1 MRLKRFFIYFLIFS
15 IINPLPFFDSFSA
28 NTITAKTKKT
38 TKSKSKKTAK
48 SKIKAKSK
56 SKTKPS
62 KASPKSKNTKKKS
75 KKAKRKPVTRFI
87 PRNPVFE
94 VTDIDT
100 LAKGLYY
107 KKMRIGSTKYPP
119 VTVHVLE
126 GEVGSH
132 DIKLDILKANGNSTG
147 LAKLHDIV
155 AVHNEKNSDYE
166 VKAAVNGSYWMAY
179 YNYPIG
185 TTVIDGDVVELDD
198 KWYTGLFDDK
208 GQLFIEPFKTKATI
222 KAGKNKFN
230 IEHVNRRTESG
241 GIVLYNK
248 FGGNKI
254 PYFINRPAEE
264 VMAEIAEENKIDK
277 LLVDT
282 TFSEFTPDDEDSDEE
297 EIDTL
302 EFQSELHKLERNS
315 YLELNS
321 VKYVMKRLSTSPAVN
336 RDIHCIVVSV
346 DSGVVAMP
354 EDGFV
359 LTPGTNSGLRL
370 QKGDTTVIRFATDIM
385 PGVTF
390 ENGVAGTPRLV
401 NNGIPAN
408 IAGPKYVRYSK
419 KSKKKKKK
427 KSKKSVKG
435 KKKGK
440 KGKKKK
446 SKKSKKGR
454 YLRSS
459 RFYHS
464 FLPRTALGV
473 SQDKKTV
480 LLVSVPASNLDY
492 MTYIMKVLGAHSAVN
507 LDGGGSTVMVVGDR
521 NVVGRA
527 DYSRRISLGVGFS
540 VRKNSSG
547 NNHSGRELM
556 R

>member
-1 MRLKRFFIYFLIFS
+1 MRLKRIFIYLLIFS
-15 IINPLPFFDSFSA
+15 IINPLPFFDSFIDNSL
-28 NTITAKTKKT
+28 IAKTKP
-38 TKSKSKKTAK
+38 KSAS
-48 SKIKAKSK
+48 KSK
-56 SKTKPS
+56 SKTKP
-62 KASPKSKNTKKKS
+62 KTKPKSGKSLSKSSKSKKKS
-75 KKAKRKPVTRFI
+75 KKSKRKQVTKFV

-94 VTDIDT
+94 VIGIDT
-100 LAKGLYY
+100 LADGLYY
-107 KKMRIGSTKYPP
+107 KKMRIGGTKYPP

-126 GEVGSH
+126 GDLNNPDV
-132 DIKLDILKANGNSTG
+132 KLDILKANGNSTG
-147 LAKLHDIV
+147 LAKLHDII
-155 AVHNEKNSDYE
+155 AAHNERNGEYE

-198 KWYTGLFDDK
+198 KWYTGLFDDN
-208 GQLFIEPFKTKATI
+208 GQLYIEPFKTKATI
-222 KAGKNKFN
+222 KAGRNKYD
-230 IEHVNRRTESG
+230 IEHVNRRTESE

-254 PYFINRPAEE
+254 PYFINRPAAE
-264 VMAEIAEENKIDK
+264 VMAEIAEENRIDK
-277 LLVDT
+277 QLVDT
-282 TFSEFTPDDEDSDEE
+282 TFNEFTPDDDENDDE

-315 YLELNS
+315 YLELHS
-321 VKYVMKRLSTSPAVN
+321 VKYVMQHVDKPAIN
-336 RDIHCIVVSV
+336 KDIRCIVSSV

-354 EDGFV
+354 ENGFV
-359 LTPGTNSGLRL
+359 LTPGANSGIKLHE
-370 QKGDTTVIRFATDIM
+370 GDTTVIRFSTDIM

-390 ENGVAGTPRLV
+390 DNGVAGTPRLV
-401 NNGIPAN
+401 NNGIPAK

-427 KSKKSVKG
+427 GKKSTKG

-440 KGKKKK
+440 KGKRKKGRK
-446 SKKSKKGR
+446 GKRGR

-473 SQDKKTV
+473 SQDRKTV
-480 LLVSVPASNLDY
+480 FLVSVPASNLDY
-492 MTYIMKVLGAHSAVN
+492 MTYIMNALGAYTAVN

-540 VRKNSSG
+540 VRKNSGS
-547 NNHSGRELM
+547 NNHSGRNIL